1 MAVSI
6 TLDEKLY
13 KRVMERARAEN
24 MTVDEWLSQTAT
36 LRLDHE
42 KAMGRLREFTLK
54 NRRDM
59 AALGVKEADVSREI
73 QNYWLGR

>member
-1 MAVSI
+1 
-6 TLDEKLY
+6 
-13 KRVMERARAEN
+13 

>member
-13 KRVMERARAEN
+13 KRVMARAHAEN
-24 MTVDEWLSQTAT
+24 MTVDEWLSQTAI
-36 LRLDHE
+36 LRLDRE
-42 KAMGRLREFTLK
+42 KVVDRLREFTLK

-59 AALGVKEADVSREI
+59 AALGVKEADVSQEI
-73 QNYWLGR
+73 QNHRLGR